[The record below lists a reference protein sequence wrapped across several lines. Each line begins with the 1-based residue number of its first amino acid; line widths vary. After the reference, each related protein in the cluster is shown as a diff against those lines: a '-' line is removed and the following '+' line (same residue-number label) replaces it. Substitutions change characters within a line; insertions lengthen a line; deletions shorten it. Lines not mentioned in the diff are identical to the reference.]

1 MDPAIAVSVYS
12 TVSYICYVIRLEM
25 CVIVCPVPSYNP
37 QQQYVP
43 GQYGGPPQQYHQQAG
58 MSSQG
63 YPQPPMSMPQ
73 QQPNYMNTGNQ
84 IGLYPG
90 YQQQPPMPD
99 QYGGYPQPPPPQQ
112 QMRMM
117 GPVQPGSMQM
127 PAGGGPQMMG
137 PPAPG
142 QMAGMPMQPG
152 GGQHMAPGGGMMPS
166 GASGQGGQ
174 MRPSPAGSMSN
185 TMPPSG
191 QMPPGQYT
199 NYGQQGQF

>member
-1 MDPAIAVSVYS
+1 MCIYVCSVA
-12 TVSYICYVIRLEM
+12 
-25 CVIVCPVPSYNP
+25 PYNP

-43 GQYGGPPQQYHQQAG
+43 GQYGPPPQQYHQQAG
-58 MSSQG
+58 MPSQG

-73 QQPNYMNTGNQ
+73 QQPNYNQ
-84 IGLYPG
+84 MGLYPG
-90 YQQQPPMPD
+90 YQQQPTMPD
-99 QYGGYPQPPPPQQ
+99 QYGGYQQASPPQ

-117 GPVQPGSMQM
+117 GPGQPGGMQM
-127 PAGGGPQMMG
+127 PAGGAPQMLG

-142 QMAGMPMQPG
+142 QMTGVPMQPG

-166 GASGQGGQ
+166 AGAGQGQ
-174 MRPSPAGSMSN
+174 MRPSPSGSMSN
-185 TMPPSG
+185 TLPPTN